1 MSKCYVIYII
11 NYRNNK
17 IFKSIETKLNAQNAE
32 LMQRAKVIEELKTS
46 LAIFIDKYNKL
57 KSDFEKEKQNG
68 IQIAMSL
75 NGGSHRHKKLKLP
88 FRNLKITHFSGYYP
102 KLIKRKLNTENEF
115 KELQETNQK
124 LINDKQQIENE
135 FNIKIQSLQN
145 ELNNNNVLLTQYK
158 NDIDKNSNH
167 IKSLQNDIKTKTMLI
182 SQYKNENEKLKSEY
196 TNVNDNYNN
205 EINKLKLEN
214 ESLLKQITE
223 YKNNLNIITK
233 VKNEI
238 EIKNTQLINN
248 EQSNMKVI
256 SSLQNEISSL
266 KEQSLQLQSQTKHEH
281 DTLLS
286 QITSLQQ
293 QQQQL
298 TRLTHFNPTTLKLI
312 LHQTQFNVIGTNT
325 FSLKL
330 KAKDNECALRI
341 EKLKQEYTLKL
352 KQLTDKLTSLKSSTK
367 DKNKIHK
374 EQLESVKNQIIKMYE
389 QYNVFLLQ
397 YDKKVYDKLNTMTIK
412 INKMKGNI
420 QHLNINKGKNDQQL
434 KMLIAKLE
442 NENDKLILKITNL
455 EAIIKEKDK
464 KIFLYQK
471 TITDKDKLIIQMEN
485 EYRIK
490 YARFVELEATNKEL
504 INKVEMY
511 IIENNGKSKVIE
523 ERNEEI
529 KKLKQMLHN

>member
-145 ELNNNNVLLTQYK
+145 ELNSNNVLLTQYK

-196 TNVNDNYNN
+196 TNANDNYNK

-238 EIKNTQLINN
+238 EIKNAQLINN
-248 EQSNMKVI
+248 EQSNMKLI

-286 QITSLQQ
+286 QISSLQQ

-298 TRLTHFNPTTLKLI
+298 THLTHFDPTTLQLI
-312 LHQTQFNVIGTNT
+312 LHQTQFNVVGTNT
-325 FSLKL
+325 LSLKL

-352 KQLTDKLTSLKSSTK
+352 KQVTDKLTSLKSSTK

-455 EAIIKEKDK
+455 ETIIKEKDK

-490 YARFVELEATNKEL
+490 YAHFVELEATNKEL